1 MMTQNADK
9 KREQIQMF
17 CMDDMVPQNHL
28 FKIIDKASF
37 YPVPIWDQKYA
48 PDS

>member
-28 FKIIDKASF
+28 LLIIDKA
-37 YPVPIWDQKYA
+37 ID
-48 PDS
+48 